1 MSDLRTIVARAIWK
15 VKPDCDTRPFP
26 HDVLTPK
33 EIRALQHNPI
43 ASLDLCFMYADA
55 AIAAINSAPAME
67 ASQNS
72 AERLPVDKA
81 ESGAETPPPAI
92 PAESKGVAE

>member
-1 MSDLRTIVARAIWK
+1 MSDIRTHVARAIWK

-43 ASLDLCFMYADA
+43 ASLDLCFIYADA
-55 AIAAINSAPAME
+55 AIAAISSAPATME
-67 ASQNS
+67 SLS
-72 AERLPVDKA
+72 VEKA
-81 ESGAETPPPAI
+81 EAGAEATITTGDRNPRT
-92 PAESKGVAE
+92 